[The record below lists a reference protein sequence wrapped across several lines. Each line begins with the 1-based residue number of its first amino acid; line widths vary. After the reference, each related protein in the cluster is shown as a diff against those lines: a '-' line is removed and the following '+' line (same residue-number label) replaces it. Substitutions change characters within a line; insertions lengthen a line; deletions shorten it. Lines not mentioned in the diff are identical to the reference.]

1 MCDAYA
7 KNEDDLTGSSE
18 TWASPSAS
26 QTSAYEKG
34 PNGSCAIRPGFVSYC
49 FASGDGPDRRV
60 ASLGV
65 VRTNQ
70 LRRRGSTERRAGLR
84 ASIEGGAPAPEDHR
98 HHFRPRTWFVQTGRS
113 RHLWGDVLC
122 LTGHLSRRMLEHY
135 SHLRLK
141 AKKAALDRLDGSTK
155 RTSIKTCEV
164 GLQWIGGDV

>member
-49 FASGDGPDRRV
+49 FASGDGPTNESDLLAWCVRISFE
-60 ASLGV
+60 AS
-65 VRTNQ
+65 
-70 LRRRGSTERRAGLR
+70 STERRAGLR